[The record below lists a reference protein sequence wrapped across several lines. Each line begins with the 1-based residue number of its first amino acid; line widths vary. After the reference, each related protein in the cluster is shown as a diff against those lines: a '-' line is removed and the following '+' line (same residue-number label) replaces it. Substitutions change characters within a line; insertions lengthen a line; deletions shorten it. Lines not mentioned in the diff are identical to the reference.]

1 MLVLTMPFSKAYAQL
16 LLAASLTTMLVL
28 AQRAQQQK
36 PAEAEDTTPSIKVDV
51 DVVNL
56 LCSVRNK
63 AGGLVGNLS
72 KEDFT
77 LLEDGKPQTIK
88 YFTRETDLPLTIGLL
103 VDISG
108 SQARLIEDERRA
120 AYQFFSQVLR
130 KKDMAFLISFGP
142 EAELLQDFTNSPRLL
157 QAALEG
163 LHVESAVGGLHPGP
177 VPTASQIRG
186 TVLYDAVYLAAS
198 DRLQKEVGRKAIVVI
213 TDGDDQGSRL
223 KKETAIQA
231 AQKAD
236 TIIYGIYYVDRSA
249 YFGHGGFGLGGGG
262 GEGVLKQ
269 MSDDTG
275 GRLLRVDRKHTLN
288 DIFTQ
293 IQEEMRSQYAI
304 GFTST
309 NGKKDGGFRRLEL
322 KTHDKNQKV
331 QARKGYYAAPAD
343 KS

>member
-1 MLVLTMPFSKAYAQL
+1 MRVSSAYARL
-16 LLAASLTTMLVL
+16 FLLASVTAILVP
-28 AQRAQQQK
+28 AQRAQPQK
-36 PAEAEDTTPSIKVDV
+36 PADAEDATPSIKVDV

-72 KEDFT
+72 KDDFV

-88 YFTRETDLPLTIGLL
+88 YFTRETDVPLTIGLL
-103 VDISG
+103 IDISG

-142 EAELLQDFTNSPRLL
+142 ECELLQDLTNSPRLL

-177 VPTASQIRG
+177 VPTASKMRG
-186 TVLYDAVYLAAS
+186 TVLYDAVYLAAT
-198 DRLQKEVGRKAIVVI
+198 DRLQKEVGRKAMVLI
-213 TDGDDQGSRL
+213 TDGVDQGSRL
-223 KKETAIQA
+223 KKEAAIES
-231 AQKAD
+231 AQKSDA
-236 TIIYGIYYVDRSA
+236 IIYGIYYVDHAA
-249 YFGHGGFGLGGGG
+249 YFGAAGFGMGASDAA
-262 GEGVLKQ
+262 LKQ

-309 NGKKDGGFRRLEL
+309 NPRKDGSFRRLEL
-322 KTHDKNQKV
+322 RTRDKNQKV
-331 QARKGYYAAPAD
+331 QARKGYYAMPAD